1 MLVVI
6 SPAKSLDYETPV
18 KIRRFTQPDFLA
30 ESQQLIDGLRQ
41 LSAQQVSA
49 LMSISPTLGELNR
62 DRFNHWQLPF
72 DNKNARQALFAFD
85 GDVYGG
91 LNAPALSLDD
101 ITFAQKHLRIL
112 SGLYGLLR
120 PLDLI
125 QPYRLEMGTAW
136 KTSGAHSLYD
146 FWGRKITE
154 ALNAQLNETLR
165 GGKKPVLV
173 NLASNEYFKAVKE
186 KHLAADVV
194 SPVFKDYKDGQ
205 YKLISFFA
213 KRARGLMS
221 TWIIRNRVHQPA
233 DLLSFDV
240 EGYRYSDQDSTPGA
254 PVFLRKTSGEDS

>member
-6 SPAKSLDYETPV
+6 SPAKSLDFQTPL
-18 KIRRFTQPDFLA
+18 KIRRFTQPDFLD
-30 ESQQLIDGLRQ
+30 ESQQLIDGLKQ
-41 LSAQQVSA
+41 LSPTQVSA
-49 LMSISPTLGELNR
+49 LMSISPALGLLNQE
-62 DRFNHWQLPF
+62 RFNNWQLPF

-91 LNAPALSLDD
+91 LNARTLSLDD
-101 ITFAQKHLRIL
+101 ITFAQKNLRIL

-136 KTSGAHSLYD
+136 KTAGAHSLYD
-146 FWGRKITE
+146 FWGTKITD
-154 ALNAQLNETLR
+154 ALNAELR
-165 GGKKPVLV
+165 GSRKPALV

-194 SPVFKDYKDGQ
+194 SPVFKDYKDGE

-221 TWIIRNRVHQPA
+221 AWIIRNRISKPV
-233 DLLSFDV
+233 DLPSFDV
-240 EGYRYSDQDSTPGA
+240 EGYRYSEQDSTPGA
-254 PVFLRKTSGEDS
+254 PVFLRRTSGENP